1 MTAKMIFKLKSPV
14 GQKIDNLCERFPL
27 ISSVIVQLAAAIFMV
42 GVVTS
47 VGLIGGTVI
56 WLFYKAFGVMQA
68 WRRDRFDLTWP
79 VFMV

>member
-42 GVVTS
+42 G
-47 VGLIGGTVI
+47 GTVI
-56 WLFYKAFGVMQA
+56 WLFYKAFGVM
-68 WRRDRFDLTWP
+68 
-79 VFMV
+79 

>member
-14 GQKIDNLCERFPL
+14 GQKIDNLFERFPL

-47 VGLIGGTVI
+47 VGLIGGPVI
-56 WLFYKAFGVMQA
+56 WLFYKAFGVM
-68 WRRDRFDLTWP
+68 
-79 VFMV
+79 

>member
-1 MTAKMIFKLKSPV
+1 MAMTAKMIFKLKSPV

-56 WLFYKAFGVMQA
+56 WLFYKAFGVM
-68 WRRDRFDLTWP
+68 
-79 VFMV
+79 

>member
-47 VGLIGGTVI
+47 VGLIGWTVI
-56 WLFYKAFGVMQA
+56 WLFYKAFGVM
-68 WRRDRFDLTWP
+68 
-79 VFMV
+79 

>member
-42 GVVTS
+42 G
-47 VGLIGGTVI
+47 GGDLCGT
-56 WLFYKAFGVMQA
+56 
-68 WRRDRFDLTWP
+68 DRGDRHMAVL
-79 VFMV
+79 

>member
-47 VGLIGGTVI
+47 VGLIGGPPYGCFIRHSESCRHGGGTGLI
-56 WLFYKAFGVMQA
+56 
-68 WRRDRFDLTWP
+68 
-79 VFMV
+79 